1 MVAPALV
8 ASAVIFSAQAQSG
21 SSAATAVDPLTAS
34 KDPLA
39 TDLRRIEPGIAQHP
53 YAARLTIADFG
64 RTWSPSSP
72 RTIQNDPATGLPHA
86 QGFEYRAPGVRAL
99 IDRPA
104 MARIPGSDEP
114 VLIVPA
120 NTIYQLTPERPSTPA
135 PTGPTPHA
143 NFRSRRLDLRLSETA
158 DLRLGPNQPTTH
170 AQWRFPAAAMQHHSA
185 LPDLPTAPTAESQP
199 TAKPVP
205 VPRSEKPSPRE
216 PEPDT
221 PAEPAKPV
229 SE

>member
-1 MVAPALV
+1 MVASIIA
-8 ASAVIFSAQAQSG
+8 ASAMVSLAQAQPASG
-21 SSAATAVDPLTAS
+21 NRTAVDPLTAS

-39 TDLRRIEPGIAQHP
+39 TDFRRIEPGIAQHP

-120 NTIYQLTPERPSTPA
+120 NTIYQLTPERSAPA
-135 PTGPTPHA
+135 AVEPPPHA
-143 NFRSRRLDLRLSETA
+143 NYRSRRLDLRLSETA
-158 DLRLGPNQPTTH
+158 DLRLGASQPTPH
-170 AQWRFPAAAMQHHSA
+170 AQWRFPAAAMQHHST
-185 LPDLPTAPTAESQP
+185 LPDLPTAPTAEGQP
-199 TAKPVP
+199 PTKPVP
-205 VPRSEKPSPRE
+205 VSRSKTPSPRE

-221 PAEPAKPV
+221 PAEPAKPA